1 MAGYKAQNK
10 ALKFG
15 LTAGGGALAGLA
27 IGAQIGAIGGPI
39 GAAIGAA
46 IGATIGLI
54 SAMRKT
60 PEQKA
65 REAIRS
71 TYGVDVWDKGVLA
84 QVAQTA
90 QSTFGGNYML
100 AVQSPQV
107 RELIQLWGQMTGQK
121 VSGMPPQAQPLT
133 LMQSGGSLY
142 QQPGF
147 ANGMPMPL
155 VGGGV
160 IAAGTAQNAPLSI
173 VIQLDGAATTDLLRG
188 EAVQA
193 IAENPRAAQSAVLS
207 ATRSSSG
214 RREFLSLQLA
224 PGTVTS

>member
-1 MAGYKAQNK
+1 M
-10 ALKFG
+10 L
-15 LTAGGGALAGLA
+15 
-27 IGAQIGAIGGPI
+27 
-39 GAAIGAA
+39 
-46 IGATIGLI
+46 
-54 SAMRKT
+54 RKS

-65 REAIRS
+65 REVIKSA
-71 TYGVDVWDKGVLA
+71 YGVEIWDKGILA

-90 QSTFGGNYML
+90 QGAFGGNFAL
-100 AVQSPQV
+100 AVQSPQI
-107 RELIQLWGQMTGQK
+107 RELIQLWSQMTGQK
-121 VSGMPPQAQPLT
+121 ASGMPPQAQPLT
-133 LMQSGGSLY
+133 LIQSGGSLY

-160 IAAGTAQNAPLSI
+160 IAAGTAQNAPLSV
-173 VIQLDGAATTDLLRG
+173 VIHLDGSATTDLLRG